1 MESLIRAAVAL
12 GGGILILTGG
22 LSRLNLA
29 FDAIATATRSST
41 GNFLG
46 LGGAVRDLG
55 RDLGGIGNSW
65 GRYRDTIGKVDGAH
79 QKLSTSIKAT
89 VFGFARFAVRLTG
102 IIGIIASV
110 VEFVNLL
117 IRTFTGVDIIAKTTE
132 KLGQAWDYVR
142 ERFLGFKKEA
152 EVPVEVTADMADFG
166 KKTRDAL
173 EAQRVQ
179 AKAITDAQD
188 DQRKK
193 SQETVGS
200 YQAQNTELLKQ
211 YGLQT
216 GLIGLSEANA
226 ERAQELFNFEQA
238 RVAAVAP
245 LEREIAQLS
254 RSRNELDQARIPI
267 IQAAID
273 KINQEAESTRQAL
286 ESSINLR
293 ERARAI
299 QKQQLDLEAALT
311 RQAEAREQ
319 VEEAISEITLRGRTS
334 MRDAADQARLA
345 TLTGVQ
351 KKLAEIE
358 IEERRVADAARAR
371 VAEQYAENPE
381 ALAAALKRIDDAS
394 QRVTQLRQQQAQSID
409 QEQTQFS
416 TGWNQA
422 LNEYLAQTQDAASQA
437 RSLFQNA
444 TKGMEDAIVGF
455 VRTGKL
461 NFKDFLGSIAEM
473 ILRSQ
478 VQKLIGSLFGG
489 GGGGSTGG
497 SFLGSLFAGFFADG
511 GRIPSGRF
519 GVVGEA
525 GPELVSGPATVTPMG
540 DLSAAGATSVV
551 YNISAVDAA
560 SFQSL
565 LARDPEFLFAITEKG
580 RRSLPGSRR

>member
-1 MESLIRAAVAL
+1 M
-12 GGGILILTGG
+12 
-22 LSRLNLA
+22 
-29 FDAIATATRSST
+29 
-41 GNFLG
+41 
-46 LGGAVRDLG
+46 
-55 RDLGGIGNSW
+55 
-65 GRYRDTIGKVDGAH
+65 
-79 QKLSTSIKAT
+79 
-89 VFGFARFAVRLTG
+89 
-102 IIGIIASV
+102 
-110 VEFVNLL
+110 
-117 IRTFTGVDIIAKTTE
+117 
-132 KLGQAWDYVR
+132 R

-394 QRVTQLRQQQAQSID
+394 RRVTELRQQQAQSIN

-478 VQKLIGSLFGG
+478 VQKLIGSIFGG
-489 GGGGSTGG
+489 GGGGGG
-497 SFLGSLFAGFFADG
+497 GNFLGNLFAGFFADG

-540 DLSAAGATSVV
+540 DLSAAGATNVV